1 MLKIANRLAAAMA
14 AVWLSTGPVQA
25 SSSDDDRP
33 VAVEDIV
40 SLEAFGRAEVSPD
53 GRWLV
58 YEKRGAYDT
67 AARFDLA
74 WRSAWTIMDLWIVDL
89 AAPAEEPRRL
99 LPGEGL
105 GLQRMA
111 WSPSGEHLLITR
123 LQGPSYEYGIVDPAL
138 GAVEWTGLA
147 AEINTKGVEAEWIS
161 DEALLLMVRPDGSL
175 PAAMRQDGGAQP
187 RLTEAWRKTA
197 RGVEPSRTVVET
209 RGGIETTEHPRP
221 PRQLVRIDLAD
232 GRRQILIEGRL
243 TDFAVSPDGQ
253 RVAVVQGDGAVPISR
268 ERVVLVESASR
279 ERLSLIDLASGQ
291 AVQPAPGLDVAP
303 HLLRWS
309 PDSKEVLVWARRD
322 EAGWNQGGLI
332 RASMEGSRVIDIG
345 AFTTGTD
352 AEVLWGV
359 KADWLGGA
367 PVILARG
374 AKGGR
379 LDWRLI
385 MEGKAP
391 RTLTAELDA
400 APARIANAGEGALY
414 VFADGGYWSMT
425 ADGLRRLTPMETTL
439 REATSF
445 DPDRSRRQSG
455 NEAPRREW
463 TFALN
468 AEGESL
474 LVSAD
479 GGLRRI
485 SRGDGGGADIRPLT
499 TSPEVSLV
507 LLRKGLTETL
517 RLRTGEGERDL
528 DVVNVAMADVALTL
542 PVPVAHL
549 DVEGK
554 ATTSWLF
561 LPPGAVPVRGLVVKV
576 YPGAVDRLVWAD
588 PMVLTYGLR
597 SQVLAGAGYA
607 VLSPSMPMGT
617 PATRGDLYAR
627 SVDLAVDAALAAHPD
642 LPGDRMAVLG
652 HSFGGYAA
660 LEIAAR
666 STRYRAYVA
675 SSSFSDMFGLW
686 GEFEPASR
694 IQPEE
699 GMKMRANQGAAET
712 GQHGLGAPPWKAV
725 STYQAVSPY
734 LVANRIRA
742 PVLLLTA
749 DMDFVPTSQAERMFS
764 TLHRIGGTSRLVTYW
779 GENHH
784 VWSPA
789 NIRDRYAQIFAWL
802 DETLGAPDRLSARGP
817 DDLPTAEPIPR
828 TPPGR

>member
-14 AVWLSTGPVQA
+14 AVCLSTAPVQA
-25 SSSDDDRP
+25 SGSEVRP

-40 SLEAFGRAEVSPD
+40 SLEAFGRAEVSPN

-89 AAPAEEPRRL
+89 TAPAAGPRRL

-105 GLQRMA
+105 GLQRVV
-111 WSPSGEHLLITR
+111 WSPSGERLLITR
-123 LQGPSYEYGIVDPAL
+123 LQGETYEYGIVDPARRS
-138 GAVEWTGLA
+138 VEWTGLA
-147 AEINTKGVEAEWIS
+147 AEINTKGGEVEWIS
-161 DEALLLMVRPDGSL
+161 DDALLLMVRPDGSL
-175 PAAMRQDGGAQP
+175 PAAMQQDGGAQP

-197 RGVEPSRTVVET
+197 RGVAPSRTVVET
-209 RGGIETTEHPRP
+209 RHGVETTERPRP
-221 PRQLVRIDLAD
+221 PRQLVRFDVAD
-232 GRRQILIEGRL
+232 GRRQILVEGRL
-243 TDFAVSPDGQ
+243 TDFAVSPDGR
-253 RVAVVQGDGAVPISR
+253 RVAVVQGGGAVPISP
-268 ERVVLVESASR
+268 ERVVLVESESR

-291 AVQPAPGLDVAP
+291 DMRPAPGMDVAP

-309 PDSKEVLVWARRD
+309 PDSNEVLVWARRD
-322 EAGWNQGGLI
+322 EAAWSEGGLL
-332 RASMEGSRVIDIG
+332 RASMDGSRIVDIG
-345 AFTTGTD
+345 AHTPGTD
-352 AEVLWGV
+352 AEVLLGV
-359 KADWLGGA
+359 KADWLGET

-374 AKGGR
+374 SQDGR

-385 MEGKAP
+385 GEGKAP
-391 RTLTAELDA
+391 RTLTSELDV
-400 APARIANAGEGALY
+400 APARIANSGEDALY

-425 ADGLRRLTPMETTL
+425 AEGLRRLTPLETNL
-439 REATSF
+439 REATRF
-445 DPDRSRRQSG
+445 DPDRSRRQAG
-455 NEAPRREW
+455 NEAPRRPW

-474 LVSAD
+474 VVSAD
-479 GGLRRI
+479 GELRRI
-485 SRGDGGGADIRPLT
+485 SGGGDADVRSLT
-499 TSPEVSLV
+499 TSQDVALV
-507 LLRKGLTETL
+507 LLRKGLSETL
-517 RLRTGEGERDL
+517 RLRTGEGDYDL
-528 DVVNVAMADVALTL
+528 DVVNAAMSDVALTL
-542 PVPVAHL
+542 PVPVPHL

-554 ATTSWLF
+554 PTTSWLF
-561 LPPGAVPVRGLVVKV
+561 LPPGGGPVRGLVVKV
-576 YPGAVDRLVWAD
+576 YPGAVDRLVWSD
-588 PMVLTYGLR
+588 PMVLTYGIR
-597 SQVLAGAGYA
+597 SQVLAGAGFA
-607 VLSPSMPMGT
+607 VLSPSMPTGT
-617 PATRGDLYAR
+617 PQTRGDLYAR
-627 SVDLAVDAALAAHPD
+627 SVDLAVDAALAAHQD
-642 LPGDRMAVLG
+642 LPGSRIAVLG

-666 STRYRAYVA
+666 STRYRSYVA

-699 GMKMRANQGAAET
+699 GMKMRTNQGAAET
-712 GQHGLGAPPWKAV
+712 GQHGLGTPPWKAV
-725 STYQAVSPY
+725 STYQAASPY
-734 LVANRIRA
+734 LVANRISA

-749 DMDFVPTSQAERMFS
+749 DMDFVPPSQAERMFS

-802 DETLGAPDRLSARGP
+802 DATLGAPDRLSEQ
-817 DDLPTAEPIPR
+817 DPTDPPIAEPTPR
-828 TPPGR
+828 KPPGR

>member
-1 MLKIANRLAAAMA
+1 MLRIANRLAAALA
-14 AVWLSTGPVQA
+14 AACLSTTPAQA
-25 SSSDDDRP
+25 RSNSEHRP
-33 VAVEDIV
+33 VSVRDIV
-40 SLEAFGRAEVSPD
+40 SLESFGRADVSPD

-89 AAPAEEPRRL
+89 AAPADAPRRL
-99 LPGEGL
+99 LTGEGP
-105 GLQRMA
+105 GLQRVA
-111 WSPSGEHLLITR
+111 WSPSGDRLLITR
-123 LQGPSYEYGIVDPAL
+123 LQEERYEYGVVDVARR
-138 GAVEWTGLA
+138 AVDWTGLA
-147 AEINTKGVEAEWIS
+147 AEINTKGDEAEWIS

-175 PAAMRQDGGAQP
+175 PAVMRQDGGAQP
-187 RLTEAWRKTA
+187 RLTEAWRRTA

-209 RGGIETTEHPRP
+209 RGGIEATERPRP
-221 PRQLVRIDLAD
+221 PRQLVRFDLAN
-232 GRRQILIEGRL
+232 GHREILAEGRL
-243 TDFAVSPDGQ
+243 TDFAVSPDGR
-253 RVAVVQGDGAVPISR
+253 RVAVVQGGDAVPISR
-268 ERVVLVESASR
+268 ERVVQVESASR

-291 AVQPAPGLDVAP
+291 AVQAAPGLDIAP

-322 EAGWNQGGLI
+322 EAAWSQGGLV
-332 RASMEGSRVIDIG
+332 RASMEGSRLIDIG
-345 AFTTGTD
+345 ALTPGTD

-359 KADWLGGA
+359 KADWLGAA
-367 PVILARG
+367 PVILARSPDD
-374 AKGGR
+374 GR

-385 MEGKAP
+385 VEGKAP

-414 VFADGGYWSMT
+414 VFSDGGYWSMT
-425 ADGLRRLTPMETTL
+425 ADGLHRLTAMETTL

-474 LVSAD
+474 IVSAD

-485 SRGDGGGADIRPLT
+485 SGGGGADIRSLT
-499 TSPEVSLV
+499 TSSDAALV
-507 LLRKGLTETL
+507 LLRKGLAETL
-517 RLRTGEGERDL
+517 RLRSGEGELDL
-528 DVVNVAMADVALTL
+528 DIVNAAMTEVDLIL
-542 PVPVAHL
+542 PVPVPHL
-549 DVEGK
+549 DVEGRP
-554 ATTSWLF
+554 TTSWLF
-561 LPPGAVPVRGLVVKV
+561 LPSGADRVPVRGLVVKV
-576 YPGAVDRLVWAD
+576 YPGAVDRLVWSD
-588 PMVLTYGLR
+588 PMTLTYGIR
-597 SQVLAGAGYA
+597 AQVLAGAGFA
-607 VLSPSMPMGT
+607 VLSPSMPTGN
-617 PATRGDLYAR
+617 PETRGDLYAG
-627 SVDLAVDAALAAHPD
+627 SVDLAVDAALAAYPD
-642 LPGDRMAVLG
+642 LSGDRMAVLG

-666 STRYRAYVA
+666 STRYRSYVA

-686 GEFEPASR
+686 GGFEPASR

-699 GMKMRANQGAAET
+699 GMRMRANQGAAET
-712 GQHGLGAPPWKAV
+712 GQHGLGSPPWKAV
-725 STYQAVSPY
+725 STYQAASPY
-734 LVANRIRA
+734 LVANRISA

-764 TLHRIGGTSRLVTYW
+764 TLHRVGGTSRLVNYW

-817 DDLPTAEPIPR
+817 GDLPIAEPIPR